1 MSKTLSAE
9 SCSKTGWQCIKSL
22 RISQNTSIQSRSIH
36 MGLQKWS
43 TKTDTQLAPTC
54 DECGAS
60 ARDMLVHCVGWPVGV
75 SEDLRAKLQVLGDT
89 EAAWGSRSS
98 TGRLNWRPWGPHIT
112 RGLSRVSPAKFLG
125 SSIMLLSFLRK
136 MCLQMKSA
144 IREKIYIF
152 EIKAGYKQ
160 CMIS

>member
-1 MSKTLSAE
+1 
-9 SCSKTGWQCIKSL
+9 
-22 RISQNTSIQSRSIH
+22 

-112 RGLSRVSPAKFLG
+112 RGLSRVSPAKFLE
-125 SSIMLLSFLRK
+125 SSITPLIFGRK

-144 IREKIYIF
+144 IKEKRLSFWNQSRNINNAWFPNMLTIHSALMIKIYF
-152 EIKAGYKQ
+152 LHYKKALIGYYK
-160 CMIS
+160 SVKKH